1 MSSSVQL
8 QTPVG
13 GWERPVIKPLDEA
26 VWQAWVA
33 KGRAGEQRRSAA
45 RMKAAKFVT
54 IAGLLVA
61 AGLWSRVT
69 PYEVVVRFVVAAA
82 ALVVM
87 FAALNTKQYL
97 IAAVSATPCAALQSV
112 GARVHFFRR
121 LAPSVSSGKRGPFCC
136 ITRVAYFKDQTQCSI

>member
-1 MSSSVQL
+1 MSGSVQL

-13 GWERPVIKPLDEA
+13 GLERPVIKPLDEA

-87 FAALNTKQYL
+87 FAAFNTKQYL
-97 IAAVSATPCAALQSV
+97 IAAVSDPCAALQSV
-112 GARVHFFRR
+112 GARVDFVRR
-121 LAPSVSSGKRGPFCC
+121 LASSFSSGKRRPLCR
-136 ITRVAYFKDQTQCSI
+136 ITWLAHLKDRTQ